1 MSGGIDGVA
10 GANTARPSR
19 PVINLPNFDNG
30 QVIRRANK
38 LIDNLLAEYTN
49 YIRLWDRPIND
60 NLRSAVD
67 EFITDKEQLPQ
78 ELPKIS
84 KAALKILETRNDI
97 QGQQKKDISEA
108 LRYFQD
114 RIKLAQRTNLQSL
127 SSQPIP
133 LTEQE
138 EIFIG
143 GIYGLLHQTDENLSK
158 LFLSNLGKLEGPLSK
173 ITDYGTVA

>member
-1 MSGGIDGVA
+1 MSERIDGA
-10 GANTARPSR
+10 ARASGSA
-19 PVINLPNFDNG
+19 INLPD
-30 QVIRRANK
+30 ISANLVNQK
-38 LIDNLLAEYTN
+38 ANVLINNLLAEYTN
-49 YIRLWDRPIND
+49 YIRFLDGPINH

-97 QGQQKKDISEA
+97 QDQQKKDISEA

-127 SSQPIP
+127 SSQPIR

-138 EIFIG
+138 KIFIRN
-143 GIYGLLHQTDENLSK
+143 IYGLLHQTDENLSK